1 MIIGKYLN
9 KEKREGKKLKNIKK
23 LVGVAIV
30 AMTTFS
36 LAGCNMIEKTPEAIK
51 NTVVAKIDKQNIT
64 LGQVDEKLGPAMEQI
79 KKKYGED
86 YKKNSEAVEQLFNVR
101 KQTLENMV
109 MEKVFVEEANK
120 LKLTPPEEEL
130 NKEIDTTI
138 EGYKKQFGDKY
149 EEVLKAQG
157 LNNDTIKDFVKDQI
171 LIRKA
176 SEYATKDVKV
186 TDADAEKYYN
196 EHKDQFTK
204 KPGAE
209 LSHILV
215 KNEDESKKIKQE
227 LDNGASF
234 ADEAKKYGTDGTK
247 DNGGKLGFVEYDTTQ
262 MDKDFMAA
270 AKQLKDGEISGPVK
284 TQFGYH
290 IIKAEKV
297 QKDSKIQSF
306 ADVKEQIIQTLTQQE
321 KQKAFMNT
329 YDKWKKELGV
339 KLYEDKLK
347 EVY

>member
-1 MIIGKYLN
+1 M
-9 KEKREGKKLKNIKK
+9 KNIKK
-23 LVGVAIV
+23 LVGMAIV

-51 NTVVAKIDKQNIT
+51 NTVVAKVDKENIT
-64 LGQVDEKLGPAMEQI
+64 LGKVDEKLGPAMEQL
-79 KKKYGED
+79 KKKYGQD
-86 YKKNSEAVEQLFNVR
+86 YKKNSEAVEQLFKVR

-120 LKLTPPEEEL
+120 LKLAPPEAEL

-149 EEVLKAQG
+149 EEILKAQG
-157 LNNDTIKDFVKDQI
+157 LNNDTIKDFVKNQI
-171 LIRKA
+171 LIKKA
-176 SEYATKDVKV
+176 SDYAVKDVKV

-196 EHKDQFTK
+196 ENKDKFAK

-215 KNEDESKKIKQE
+215 KTEDEATKIKQE
-227 LDNGASF
+227 LDNGANF
-234 ADEAKKYGTDGTK
+234 ADLAKKYGTDGTK
-247 DNGGKLGFVEYDTTQ
+247 DKGGKLGYVEYDTNQ

-270 AKQLKDGEISGPVK
+270 AKELKDGQVSGPIK

-290 IIKAEKV
+290 IIKAENVQKESKV
-297 QKDSKIQSF
+297 QPF
-306 ADVKEQIIQTLTQQE
+306 ADIKEQIVQTLTQQE
-321 KQKAFMNT
+321 QQKAFMNT